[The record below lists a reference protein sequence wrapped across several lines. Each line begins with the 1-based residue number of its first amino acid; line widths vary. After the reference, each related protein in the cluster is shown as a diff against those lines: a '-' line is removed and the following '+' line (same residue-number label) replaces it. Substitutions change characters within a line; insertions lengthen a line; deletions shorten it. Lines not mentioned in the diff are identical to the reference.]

1 MQIIWC
7 KWLETF
13 PFLERIFN
21 TKKQYTVLHEISV
34 SVPGA
39 TKLVLIIWICW
50 YSVYHF
56 VSLNMLH
63 TSKT

>member
-1 MQIIWC
+1 MVGNVSVFRTYFQHEE
-7 KWLETF
+7 KQYF
-13 PFLERIFN
+13 Q
-21 TKKQYTVLHEISV
+21 QYTVLHEISV

-56 VSLNMLH
+56 VSLNMHH